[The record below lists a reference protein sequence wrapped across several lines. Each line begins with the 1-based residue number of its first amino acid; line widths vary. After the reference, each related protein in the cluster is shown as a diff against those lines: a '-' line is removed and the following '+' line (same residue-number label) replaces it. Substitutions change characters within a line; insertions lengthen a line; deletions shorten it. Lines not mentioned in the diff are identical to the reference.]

1 MTVLGA
7 VLSFIVDS
15 RELLNVQGKI
25 KRFQRTF
32 NYKTNSTNVTAWAGP
47 HAEQIV
53 HKGNVVPIHVMK
65 GAEVQL
71 GHF

>member
-15 RELLNVQGKI
+15 RELLNLQGKI
-25 KRFQRTF
+25 KSFQRTF
-32 NYKTNSTNVTAWAGP
+32 NYKTNSTIVTAWCGP
-47 HAEQIV
+47 HAEQIM
-53 HKGNVVPIHVMK
+53 HKGNVVSIHAMK

-71 GHF
+71 SPS